1 MNRYDLDLAEAA
13 EATLEQ
19 IRDDRK
25 DKPVSREVFTRLK
38 GLPVMLRVNGVP
50 ATLAFYNAKAADGE
64 LGTAYRKVGQALRGQ
79 LATELGWSSQPDR
92 FFTALSN
99 AQSTDLA
106 RGFARLEAFAGWLRR
121 LAVALEQEQKR
132 QQRSAE
138 NAGDTPPAGDESP
151 EAPPG
156 VASDG

>member
-1 MNRYDLDLAEAA
+1 MNRYDLELAKAA
-13 EATLEQ
+13 EATLEE
-19 IRDDRK
+19 IRDG
-25 DKPVSREVFTRLK
+25 KPVSREIFTRLK

-50 ATLAFYNAKAADGE
+50 ATLAFYGAKATDSEIGA
-64 LGTAYRKVGQALRGQ
+64 AYRKVGQALRGQ
-79 LATELGWSSQPDR
+79 LAVELDWSTEPDQ

-99 AQSTDLA
+99 TQPADLA

-132 QQRSAE
+132 RQRSAE
-138 NAGDTPPAGDESP
+138 NAGDTPLAGNESP
-151 EAPPG
+151 EAPTG